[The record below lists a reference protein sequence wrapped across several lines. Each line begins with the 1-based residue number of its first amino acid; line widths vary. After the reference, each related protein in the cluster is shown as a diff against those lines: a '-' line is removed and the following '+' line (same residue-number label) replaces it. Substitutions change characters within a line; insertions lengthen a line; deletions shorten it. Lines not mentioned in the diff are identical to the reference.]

1 MLGRTALVL
10 LLCGLAGQALAGTSA
25 YATDII
31 DVQAV
36 NARLV
41 AVTRG
46 EACLRWRR
54 VCEGRAAS
62 AMQGRAALPLTQH
75 HVFAARHFSYHPARQ

>member
-62 AMQGRAALPLTQH
+62 AMQGRAALPLDTTPR
-75 HVFAARHFSYHPARQ
+75 VRCSSFSYHPARQ